1 METLK
6 ETSRRRPIQ
15 ERGKERYQ
23 MIIEATTKL
32 VGERGNDDVSI
43 RDIAKQANVA
53 PSSIYQY
60 FHDKNDII
68 IAIMQDYFDRN
79 YTLLKTVTSSATTL
93 SEWINALDITIEY
106 FFDRIKN
113 DPGWATI
120 WSGIQASPVLRDIDN
135 EDAMRNANLL
145 QGQLLLHCPHVKR
158 AEALSACIMLVQLA
172 AVTAKMALFTDK
184 EMGSE
189 LIEEYKRIVRMR
201 IKSIAV

>member
-1 METLK
+1 MET
-6 ETSRRRPIQ
+6 TRRRPTQ

-23 MIIEATTKL
+23 MIIDATTKL

-68 IAIMQDYFDRN
+68 IAIMKDYFDRN
-79 YTLLKTVTSSATTL
+79 YALLETVTSSATTL
-93 SEWINALDITIEY
+93 SEWVNALDVTIEN
-106 FFDRIKN
+106 FFGLIKN

-135 EDAMRNANLL
+135 EDAMRNAYLL
-145 QGQLLLHCPHVKR
+145 QSQLMVLCPHVEKT
-158 AEALSACIMLVQLA
+158 EALSACVMLVQLA

-189 LIEEYKRIVRMR
+189 LIDEYKRIVRMR